1 MSAVSHGRWET
12 PGTRGTR
19 GTRMDGA
26 SKKDTDEPFVVRHP
40 QECIHEDQGRHLD

>member
-1 MSAVSHGRWET
+1 MAGGET
-12 PGTRGTR
+12 PGTR

-40 QECIHEDQGRHLD
+40 QECIHEDQGRPLGLSGNLGRT